1 MSEINEQIKKN
12 EKMIEELRA
21 ELTKV
26 YTLREALKESLTGK
40 FPASKREIRQIQRDL
55 TELTI
60 AMLYN
65 CNSILN
71 LTQVKICSCT
81 PSKKPKDVM
90 YN

>member
-1 MSEINEQIKKN
+1 MSEIDEQIKKN
-12 EKMIEELRA
+12 EKIIEELRA
-21 ELTKV
+21 EL
-26 YTLREALKESLTGK
+26 YEAITLKEALKEALTGRL
-40 FPASKREIRQIQRDL
+40 PASKREIRQIQKEL

-71 LTQVKICSCT
+71 LTQVKICSCP